1 MKIKVR
7 DIYNFIGVFLLCA
20 LYFFETPIS
29 LFGTQIL
36 TVLQISI
43 ILSFILAA
51 SVHGRISY
59 SKKVYPYTLM
69 WIMMIPFFLYGLLH
83 SEKMVVFRILFGI
96 IVCLSLAT
104 QDDWMNNLKKMLLFF
119 SGSAV
124 FFTFFFW
131 MFPSLYSY
139 VVDFYGYYP
148 PGTGQLKYGY
158 RAGITAHYSQNGIFI
173 AVFIMTLV
181 TLIIAES
188 TRKKSRY
195 TNRLRLIIAGIAF
208 LAFLLNGKRGTLVWC
223 IVAIVLTWFVSTEK
237 KSKVVTRLLSIACV
251 SLVLLQ
257 FAVEN
262 IPSLNFIVERF
273 SELGSDNSSTDR
285 FAMWGLALLNF
296 THSPWLGIGFLNFR
310 EQYSTN
316 LAAQFIRDLTDI
328 SSYRRLDAHNVYIQ
342 VLCEMGI
349 IGFVLYVVA
358 IVLLLKNTIKALKY
372 FSRVQAYQYKYVA
385 MLSFCFQSFYLLY
398 SLSGNCLYDMTF
410 YLYIIAMAITG
421 ALIFRMDQQGLEYEK
436 DRNIDI
442 S

>member
-1 MKIKVR
+1 MKIKIR

-29 LFGTQIL
+29 LLGTQLLI
-36 TVLQISI
+36 VLQIGI
-43 ILSFILAA
+43 TLCFIMAA

-96 IVCLSLAT
+96 IVCLFLAT
-104 QDDWMNNLKKMLLFF
+104 QDDWINNLKKMLLLF

-131 MFPSLYSY
+131 LIPSLYSY

-181 TLIIAES
+181 TLILAES
-188 TRKKSRY
+188 ARKKSRY

-223 IVAIVLTWFVSTEK
+223 IVAIILTWFVSTEQ
-237 KSKVVTRLLSIACV
+237 KSKFVTRLIIIACV
-251 SLVLLQ
+251 SVVLLQ

-285 FAMWGLALLNF
+285 FAMWGLAILNF
-296 THSPWLGIGFLNFR
+296 TKSPLLGIGFLNFTR
-310 EQYSTN
+310 TN
-316 LAAQFIRDLTDI
+316 
-328 SSYRRLDAHNVYIQ
+328 
-342 VLCEMGI
+342 
-349 IGFVLYVVA
+349 
-358 IVLLLKNTIKALKY
+358 
-372 FSRVQAYQYKYVA
+372 
-385 MLSFCFQSFYLLY
+385 
-398 SLSGNCLYDMTF
+398 
-410 YLYIIAMAITG
+410 
-421 ALIFRMDQQGLEYEK
+421 
-436 DRNIDI
+436 
-442 S
+442 

>member
-7 DIYNFIGVFLLCA
+7 DIYNFIGVILLCVI
-20 LYFFETPIS
+20 YFFETPIS

-36 TVLQISI
+36 TVLQIVI
-43 ILSFILAA
+43 VLCFIMAA
-51 SVHGRISY
+51 TVHGKISY
-59 SKKVYPYTLM
+59 SRKVHPYMLI
-69 WIMMIPFFLYGLLH
+69 WIAMIPFFLYGLLH

-96 IVCLSLAT
+96 VVCLFLSV
-104 QDDWMNNLKKMLLFF
+104 QDGWLNILQKFLLLF
-119 SGSAV
+119 SGSTV

-131 MFPSLYSY
+131 LVPSLYSH
-139 VVDFYGYYP
+139 VVNFYGYFP

-173 AVFIMTLV
+173 AIFIMTLV

-188 TRKKSRY
+188 TRRKSRY
-195 TNRLRLIIAGIAF
+195 TNRLRLIIAVLAF
-208 LAFLLNGKRGTLVWC
+208 FAFLLNGKRGTLVWC
-223 IVAIVLTWFVSTEK
+223 IIAIILTWFISTEK
-237 KSKVVTRLLSIACV
+237 KSKFVTRLIIIVCV
-251 SLVLLQ
+251 SAVLLQ

-285 FAMWGLALLNF
+285 LAMWGLALLNF
-296 THSPWLGIGFLNFR
+296 MRSPLLGIGFLNFR

-316 LAAQFIRDLTDI
+316 LAVQFIRDLTDI
-328 SSYRRLDAHNVYIQ
+328 SSYRRLDAHNVYLQ

-349 IGFVLYVVA
+349 IGFVLYMSA
-358 IVLLLKNTIKALKY
+358 IVLLLKYTIRALKY
-372 FSRVQAYQYKYVA
+372 FSNTQEYQYKYAV
-385 MLSFCFQSFYLLY
+385 MLSFCFQMFYLLY

-421 ALIFRMDQQGLEYEK
+421 ALNFKIDNQRLE
-436 DRNIDI
+436 
-442 S
+442 